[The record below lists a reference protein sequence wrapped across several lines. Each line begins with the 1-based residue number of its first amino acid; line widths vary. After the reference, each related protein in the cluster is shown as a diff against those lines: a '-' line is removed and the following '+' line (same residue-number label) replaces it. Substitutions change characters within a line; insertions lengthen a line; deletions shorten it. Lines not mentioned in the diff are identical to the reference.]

1 MKEGMMPHYECGD
14 TVSEDSDQ
22 FSMVHPSSFR
32 FSPGDEVKINPKK
45 AITSENCPKISAKAG
60 EWIEGTVTSYDLTGG
75 GHRKRVT
82 YRKARMNTLPM
93 PYTDPTQ
100 RVFDATQQD
109 CKPKHLF
116 HLAKANKFD
125 FSSTLKTGRAGI
137 DCIAVSDVSVEGTS
151 PTGELESIEGRVPDY
166 ITLLA

>member
-1 MKEGMMPHYECGD
+1 LKEQSLH
-14 TVSEDSDQ
+14 T
-22 FSMVHPSSFR
+22 
-32 FSPGDEVKINPKK
+32 
-45 AITSENCPKISAKAG
+45 ISRVELPTTLLMNVQLILK
-60 EWIEGTVTSYDLTGG
+60 
-75 GHRKRVT
+75 GHRKRAT